1 MSHTDDSD
9 SVSEC
14 VRNDINESVL
24 LSYVGEESH
33 VQHLPELVKV
43 SNGLIIELIKFKYQH
58 LDCIHL
64 QQMKINECDL
74 DRKLNQKKIRA
85 KW

>member
-14 VRNDINESVL
+14 ARNDISESVFL
-24 LSYVGEESH
+24 FYVGEESH
-33 VQHLPELVKV
+33 VQHFPELVKV
-43 SNGLIIELIKFKYQH
+43 SNGLIIELIEFKYQH
-58 LDCIHL
+58 PECIHL

-74 DRKLNQKKIRA
+74 DRKLN
-85 KW
+85 

>member
-14 VRNDINESVL
+14 ARNDNSEFVL
-24 LSYVGEESH
+24 LSYAG
-33 VQHLPELVKV
+33 VQHLPELVIV
-43 SNGLIIELIKFKYQH
+43 SNGLIMELIKFKYQH
-58 LDCIHL
+58 PECIHL

-74 DRKLNQKKIRA
+74 DRKLN
-85 KW
+85 